1 MKKESEKRRKS
12 AGAQRGRQEQVQ
24 GEAPSPGAERGEPDL
39 QMKPVEPGKGVA
51 YNTHGQPAQA
61 VTAVLAENIQGVE
74 EEIVG
79 LRTLGRKLLERQGQA
94 QSSQE
99 AARLGDAYTRTA
111 YRLAGLIQ
119 AEAELAKQ
127 GGSSEWAEVVLAAMD
142 QHEVEE
148 GRVPVSQGVRAQ
160 ALGRAEELGANS
172 RCMVEEVAAMRLV
185 LRTHLRL
192 ALEAEQVP
200 DFLHLVDIY
209 GHGCTRLLRLLRME
223 AVDSG
228 KLERYLW
235 ELIQGA
241 IEENARI
248 MGLE

>member
-1 MKKESEKRRKS
+1 MEEERKTTRVEKESPIN
-12 AGAQRGRQEQVQ
+12 QL
-24 GEAPSPGAERGEPDL
+24 P
-39 QMKPVEPGKGVA
+39 
-51 YNTHGQPAQA
+51 QA
-61 VTAVLAENIQGVE
+61 VAALLAEDIQGIE

-79 LRTLGRKLLERQGQA
+79 LRRLGRQLLERQGQA
-94 QSSQE
+94 EDSRE

-111 YRLAGLIQ
+111 YRLAGMIK
-119 AEAELAKQ
+119 AEQELAKR
-127 GGSSEWAEVVLAAMD
+127 GKSGEWAEAVLQMMD
-142 QHEVEE
+142 RHEVEE
-148 GRVPVSQGVRAQ
+148 GRQPVSAGVRAQ
-160 ALGRAEELGANS
+160 ALGREEELGANS
-172 RCMVEEVAAMRLV
+172 RRMVEEVAAMRLV

-235 ELIQGA
+235 ALIQGA

>member
-1 MKKESEKRRKS
+1 MEEEKKPTSVEEES
-12 AGAQRGRQEQVQ
+12 AINQL
-24 GEAPSPGAERGEPDL
+24 P
-39 QMKPVEPGKGVA
+39 
-51 YNTHGQPAQA
+51 QA
-61 VTAVLAENIQGVE
+61 VAALLAEDIQGIE

-79 LRTLGRKLLERQGQA
+79 LRRLGRRLLERLGQA
-94 QSSQE
+94 E
-99 AARLGDAYTRTA
+99 DNREVARLGDAYTRIA
-111 YRLAGLIQ
+111 YRLAGLIK
-119 AEAELAKQ
+119 AEQELAKRDN
-127 GGSSEWAEVVLAAMD
+127 SSEWAEAVLQMMD
-142 QHEVEE
+142 RHEVEE
-148 GRVPVSQGVRAQ
+148 GRQPVSAGVRAQ
-160 ALGRAEELGANS
+160 ALGREEELGANS
-172 RCMVEEVAAMRLV
+172 RRMVEEVAAMRLV

-235 ELIQGA
+235 ALIQGA

-248 MGLE
+248 MRLE

>member
-1 MKKESEKRRKS
+1 MKKESETHRKS
-12 AGAQRGRQEQVQ
+12 AGARRGRQEQVL
-24 GEAPSPGAERGEPDL
+24 GEAPSPGGEREAPDL
-39 QMKPVEPGKGVA
+39 QVKPVEPGKGVA
-51 YNTHGQPAQA
+51 YNPHDQPPHA

-79 LRTLGRKLLERQGQA
+79 LRTLGRKLLERQEQEENRH
-94 QSSQE
+94 E

-119 AEAELAKQ
+119 AEAELAKK
-127 GGSSEWAEVVLAAMD
+127 GGSSEWVEAVLAAMD

-148 GRVPVSQGVRAQ
+148 GRVPISQGVRVQ
-160 ALGRAEELGANS
+160 ALGREEELGANS
-172 RCMVEEVAAMRLV
+172 RRMVEEVAAMRLV

-192 ALEAEQVP
+192 ALETEQVP

-235 ELIQGA
+235 ELIDGA
-241 IEENARI
+241 IQENARI